1 VDNGARQDWER
12 RVGRRSD
19 PAVATATE
27 RPPPPEHVETEG
39 GAGQVT
45 IRWTH
50 VEGAVGYCVLR
61 DGVRVDHGSRDVL
74 ITPGPVYCDTTGERG
89 REYEYTVT
97 SVADVSADPGPAS
110 DGASAASRD
119 APASP
124 LELRVDASRVSG
136 RLERP
141 WRMVGS
147 EHLSQVFYGRGPGGS
162 EIGREFGEALAR
174 AYSELG
180 VELVRAHAI
189 LHDELG
195 VVRDDGTF
203 DFAGIFRVYDRVLEL
218 GVRPVVELS
227 FMPKALA
234 EDPEASV
241 FQYRGLISPPDD
253 WDRWA
258 ALNRELAQGLVAR
271 YGLDEV
277 ARWGF
282 EVWNEPNLEVFWA
295 GTQADYFRLYELSA
309 RSIKD
314 VDERLVVGGPSTAAA
329 GWILDFL
336 DFVVEHD
343 VPLDFVST
351 HTYGNLPVDVRSALR
366 ARGLEDVGVWW
377 TEWGVTPTHFYD
389 VTDSV
394 YGAPFVLHGM
404 KSAQGRIDALAY
416 WVVSDHFE
424 ELGRAERLLHG
435 GFGLL
440 TIGNLRKPRW
450 WALAL
455 AQQLGDDLLEAE
467 LTGDGAGSLVDA
479 WAARRDDGTI
489 DVLVWNGSLEQAK
502 ADGDPLL
509 DRTIRIN
516 VAGLGSSEASLARI
530 DHQHSNLA
538 GRWDASRSWPSAEE
552 WERLRAED
560 RLAEEAL
567 GVLDPVELELRLP
580 QPGVARLRLRPR
592 E

>member
-1 VDNGARQDWER
+1 VADEARRDWER
-12 RVGRRSD
+12 RIGRRSD
-19 PAVATATE
+19 YATVTAAP
-27 RPPPPEHVETEG
+27 RLPPPEHVEAEG

-45 IRWTH
+45 IRWSP
-50 VEGAVGYCVLR
+50 VEGAVGYLVLR
-61 DGVRVDHGSRDVL
+61 DGDRVDHGSRDVL

-89 REYEYTVT
+89 RTYEY
-97 SVADVSADPGPAS
+97 SLAALADVAAEPGPAS
-110 DGASAASRD
+110 EGVAAASTTE
-119 APASP
+119 PAGP
-124 LELRVDASRVSG
+124 LELRVDASSVAG

-147 EHLSQVFYGRGPGGS
+147 EHLSQVTYGEGPGGS
-162 EIGREFGEALAR
+162 DIGREFSESLKLAHE
-174 AYSELG
+174 ELG

-195 VVRDDGTF
+195 VVADDGSIHLE
-203 DFAGIFRVYDRVLEL
+203 GIFRVYDRVLEL

-234 EDPEASV
+234 ADPDASV
-241 FQYRGLISPPDD
+241 FQYRGLISPPSD
-253 WDRWA
+253 WDRWEE
-258 ALNRELAQGLVAR
+258 LNRVLAEGLVSR
-271 YGLDEV
+271 YGIEEV

-295 GTQADYFRLYELSA
+295 GTQADYFRLYETSA
-309 RSIKD
+309 RAIKG
-314 VDERLVVGGPSTAAA
+314 VDERLLVGGPSTAAA
-329 GWILDFL
+329 GWIVDFL
-336 DFVVEHD
+336 DFVVEQD
-343 VPLDFVST
+343 VALDFVST
-351 HTYGNLPVDVRSALR
+351 HTYGNRPVDVRGALR
-366 ARGLEDVGVWW
+366 VRGLDDVQVWW

-404 KSAQGRIDALAY
+404 KSAHGRIEALAY

-424 ELGRAERLLHG
+424 ELGRAETLLHG
-435 GFGLL
+435 GFGLM

-455 AQQLGDDLLEAE
+455 AQQLGDDLLETE
-467 LTGDGAGSLVDA
+467 LTGDGARSLVDV
-479 WAARRDDGTI
+479 WAARREDGTV
-489 DVLVWNGSLEQAK
+489 DVLVWNGTLEQAK

-509 DRTIRIN
+509 DRTVRIS
-516 VAGLGSSEASLARI
+516 VDGLGVSDATVARV
-530 DHQHSNLA
+530 DHAHSNLA
-538 GRWDASRSWPSAEE
+538 ARWNKSHDWPTPEE

-560 RLAEEAL
+560 RLDEETL
-567 GVLDPVELELRLP
+567 GAVDHAQLELRIP
-580 QPGVARLRLRPR
+580 QPGVARLRLTPR